1 MTLDIKK
8 IRAQFPILKTK
19 VYGNDL
25 VYLDNAA
32 TTQKPLMVIEAV
44 ENYYKTLNANVHRG
58 VHFLS
63 EKATQEYESARKK
76 VAEFINAK
84 QEEIVFTGGTT
95 ESINLVA
102 MTWGRRNLKQGDEMI
117 ISIAEHHSN
126 LVPWQMLSAL
136 TGVKIHV
143 VRVNEKGEFD
153 MEHFKKLLNEK
164 TGLVAV
170 SHVSNAL
177 GTVNP
182 VKEIAKKA
190 HEAGAFVL
198 VDGAQAI
205 PHMKVDIADLNA
217 DFYCFSGHKMYG
229 PMGIGVLYG
238 KYELLDDMIPYQG
251 GGEMIERVTLEKTTY
266 KKAPYKFEAGT
277 PNVAGA
283 IGLAS
288 AIEWLEETGMKNIRE
303 YENELL
309 RYATEKLQ
317 EIENL
322 KIIGNTNN
330 KCPVL
335 SFIIQNLQ
343 TNTIIQPYDIGTLLD
358 QQGVAVRTGNHCAEP
373 LMEYL
378 KVPGTVRAS
387 LACYNTKEEID
398 RLTEGIK
405 KAKEMLA
412 K

>member
-63 EKATQEYESARKK
+63 QKATDEYEGARSK

-84 QEEIVFTGGTT
+84 PEEIVFTGGTT

-102 MTWGRRNLKQGDEMI
+102 MTWGRRNLLQGDEMI

-126 LVPWQMLSAL
+126 FVPWQMLMAL
-136 TGVKIHV
+136 TGMKVHA

-153 MEHFKKLLNEK
+153 MEHFEKLLNEK
-164 TGLVAV
+164 TRLVAV

-190 HEAGAFVL
+190 HETGAFVL

-217 DFYCFSGHKMYG
+217 DFYCFSAHKMYG

-288 AIEWLEETGMKNIRE
+288 AIEWIEETGIENISE
-303 YENELL
+303 YENDLTQ
-309 RYATEKLQ
+309 YALEKLLK
-317 EIENL
+317 IENL
-322 KIIGNTNN
+322 KIIGNA
-330 KCPVL
+330 KERSGAI
-335 SFIIQNLQ
+335 SFIITKPDSNECLH
-343 TNTIIQPYDIGTLLD
+343 PYDIGSLLD
-358 QQGVAVRTGNHCAEP
+358 KMGIAVRTGNHCAEP

-405 KAKEMLA
+405 KAKEMLS
-412 K
+412 

>member
-32 TTQKPLMVIEAV
+32 TTQKPTKVIEAI
-44 ENYYKTLNANVHRG
+44 EKYYKTLNANVHRG

-63 EKATQEYESARKK
+63 QKATDEYEGARAK
-76 VAEFINAK
+76 VAKFINAK
-84 QEEIVFTGGTT
+84 PEEIIFTSGTT

-102 MTWGRRNLKQGDEMI
+102 MTWGRRNLLQGDEMI

-126 LVPWQMLSAL
+126 FVPWQMLSAL

-164 TGLVAV
+164 TRLVATA
-170 SHVSNAL
+170 HVSNSL
-177 GTVNP
+177 GTINP
-182 VKEIAKKA
+182 IKEIAKNT
-190 HEAGAFVL
+190 HEAGAFLL
-198 VDGAQAI
+198 VDGAQAV
-205 PHMKVDIADLNA
+205 PHMKVDMTDLNA
-217 DFYCFSGHKMYG
+217 DFHCFSGHKMYC

-283 IGLAS
+283 IGLAA
-288 AIEWLEETGMKNIRE
+288 AIEWLEETGMENIHE
-303 YENELL
+303 YESELL
-309 RYATEKLQ
+309 HYATGKLQ
-317 EIENL
+317 EIDNL

-335 SFIIQNLQ
+335 SFIIQSLQ

-378 KVPGTVRAS
+378 KIPGTVRAS

-398 RLTEGIK
+398 RLVAAIK
-405 KAKEMLA
+405 KAKEMLS
-412 K
+412 

>member
-1 MTLDIKK
+1 MTYPIEK
-8 IRAQFPILKTK
+8 IRRQFPILKTK

-32 TTQKPLMVIEAV
+32 TTQKPTKVIEAI
-44 ENYYKTLNANVHRG
+44 EKYYKTLNANVHRG

-63 EKATQEYESARKK
+63 QKATDEYEGARAK
-76 VAEFINAK
+76 VAQFINAK
-84 QEEIVFTGGTT
+84 PEEIVFTSGTT

-102 MTWGRRNLKQGDEMI
+102 MTWGRRNLLKGDEMI

-136 TGVKIHV
+136 TNVKINV

-153 MEHFKKLLNEK
+153 MEDFEKVLNEK
-164 TGLVAV
+164 TRLVAV

-182 VKEIAKKA
+182 TKEIAKKA

-198 VDGAQAI
+198 VDGAQAV
-205 PHMKVDIADLNA
+205 PHMKVDMADLNA

-283 IGLAS
+283 IGLAA
-288 AIEWLEETGMKNIRE
+288 AIEWLEETEIESIRE
-303 YENELL
+303 YETGLL
-309 RYATEKLQ
+309 TYATKQLDAIEGLQ
-317 EIENL
+317 
-322 KIIGNTNN
+322 IIGTA
-330 KCPVL
+330 KKKSPVL
-335 SFIIQNLQ
+335 SFIIKDLQ

-387 LACYNTKEEID
+387 LACYNTKEEIN
-398 RLTEGIK
+398 RLVAGIK